1 MTAFYNV
8 QKKSKEP
15 KFYFDDGAG
24 DTLAIWGL
32 LAGIALAGAVI
43 VSLWA
48 SGLGMFS
55 MLETVF
61 RYYGIYVLA
70 ALAVIVGGTL
80 AFAAFDTKP
89 FVLSVVILVAGVALS
104 GYALAVHPYIVKSV
118 YASEMQ
124 EVDETTDYNERAP
137 WVVANAFS
145 QRGQGDIRG
154 DIRPVR
160 YVPTASVEEGDKSR
174 YSAAVVERR
183 IFRAG
188 YEAVQVMDMP
198 YSGSAPS
205 GAVQHCEMPDS
216 MNKRLDSPWPWAS
229 LNWTLHRKTPFLAHF
244 NSADAYAYCNAD
256 NKPVIVV
263 PLVKYS
269 GIWRVTME
277 PAGVFVYDENG
288 GRYLTADEANEEGID
303 GATYPM
309 EVARKQREAMKAGGS
324 LTQYYSSV
332 YGYDTTEKDVEDA
345 NGTNASEFILTKE
358 DGSVSFVTPL
368 VPRGTSQSIVAVSD
382 VPGRQEGSGRL
393 PITVNTSPNLQSS
406 TSTIETKIRES
417 SVKGDVE
424 WTTRWASGM
433 TVYEILPSHDGWW
446 SASVGQGQ
454 AVSYRADISPEGDVT
469 VHRTDG
475 DNADSNP
482 DTSSESVT
490 VSGDKPLSEMTEADL
505 YDLIDQAVE
514 ELKSRE

>member
-1 MTAFYNV
+1 MTTFFNV

-24 DTLAIWGL
+24 DTLAIWSL
-32 LAGIALAGAVI
+32 LAGIALVGAVI

-48 SGLGMFS
+48 TGLGMFS

-70 ALAVIVGGTL
+70 AVAVIVGGTL

-205 GAVQHCEMPDS
+205 GAVQHCEVPDS

-244 NSADAYAYCNAD
+244 NSSDAYAYCDSD
-256 NKPVIVV
+256 NSPVVVV

-277 PAGVFVYDENG
+277 PAGVFVYDKDG
-288 GRYLTADEANEEGID
+288 GRYLTADEASEEGID

-324 LTQYYSSV
+324 LVQYYSSV

-345 NGTNASEFILTKE
+345 NGTNSSEFILTKE

-368 VPRGTSQSIVAVSD
+368 VPRGTSQSIVAISD

-393 PITVNTSPNLQSS
+393 PITVNTSPDLQSS

-433 TVYEILPSHDGWW
+433 TVYEILPSRDGWW

-475 DNADSNP
+475 DSADSSP

-505 YDLIDQAVE
+505 YNLIDQAVE